1 MLVKLTSKRRITL
14 PRAVVSNLW
23 EAEYFEVTIEGDR
36 IVLTP
41 VRTQKAHAVLSA
53 SGASSPLRHCRT
65 RCSREY
71 LLRESMEVRI
81 DPVGQRVGDSFSGKE
96 LLFQSAFGQRE

>member
-14 PRAVVSNLW
+14 PTAVVPSLG

-41 VRTQKAHAVLSA
+41 VPTQKAYAVREK
-53 SGASSPLRHCRT
+53 LRRLGITEQDVEAALDWAH
-65 RCSREY
+65 
-71 LLRESMEVRI
+71 
-81 DPVGQRVGDSFSGKE
+81 Q
-96 LLFQSAFGQRE
+96 Q